1 MKMPKSYEKA
11 KREIIDIH
19 EEFVPY
25 NIKPL
30 DSKHRITL
38 GGKLAKSLGKRM
50 KVEAYQIF
58 VAKNGDILL
67 RPMANIPSK
76 ELWVHQNPDVLESIH
91 RGMQD
96 IKEGRVTKVKNLDK
110 FFKEL

>member
-1 MKMPKSYEKA
+1 MLKAYDEK
-11 KREIIDIH
+11 KKETLSVH
-19 EEFVPY
+19 EEFAPY
-25 NIKPL
+25 NTKQL

-38 GGKLAKSLGKRM
+38 GGKLVRSLGKQM
-50 KVEAYQIF
+50 KVDSYQVFI
-58 VAKNGDILL
+58 AKNGDILL

-91 RGMQD
+91 RGIQD

>member
-1 MKMPKSYEKA
+1 MKTLKSYEKP
-11 KREIIDIH
+11 KREIVDIH
-19 EEFVPY
+19 EEFVTY
-25 NIKPL
+25 NTKSL

-38 GGKLAKSLGKRM
+38 GGKLVRSLDKQM
-50 KVEAYQIF
+50 KVDSYQVFI
-58 VAKNGDILL
+58 AKNGDILL

>member
-1 MKMPKSYEKA
+1 MKTLKLYEKT

-19 EEFVPY
+19 EEFASY
-25 NIKPL
+25 DTKPL

-38 GGKLAKSLGKRM
+38 GGKLVRSLGKQM
-50 KVEAYQIF
+50 KVDSYQVFI
-58 VAKNGDILL
+58 AKNGDILL

-96 IKEGRVTKVKNLDK
+96 IKEGRVTKVKNLDR
-110 FFKEL
+110 FLKEL